1 MAYNKNFKSNRNSRP
16 RRDSE
21 TVKGA
26 GLYVEVRNNDVDKA
40 LRRLKKMI
48 NNDGLMKTL
57 KQKEYY
63 EKPSEI
69 KQRKKAEAKKRWQ
82 KKLKKLKTLGIVN

>member
-1 MAYNKNFKSNRNSRP
+1 MSIRKNNNFNKGRP
-16 RRDSE
+16 RRKEPEKS
-21 TVKGA
+21 
-26 GLYVEVRNNDVDKA
+26 GLYVEVRNNDVDRA
-40 LRRLKKMI
+40 LRRLKKLV

-63 EKPSEI
+63 EKPSAI

-82 KKLKKLKTLGIVN
+82 KKLRKLQNLGLV

>member
-1 MAYNKNFKSNRNSRP
+1 
-16 RRDSE
+16 
-21 TVKGA
+21 
-26 GLYVEVRNNDVDKA
+26 
-40 LRRLKKMI
+40 
-48 NNDGLMKTL
+48 LMKTL

-82 KKLKKLKTLGIVN
+82 KKLKKLEKLGIVN

>member
-1 MAYNKNFKSNRNSRP
+1 MAYNNRDRKP
-16 RRDSE
+16 RFNRRNDDAP
-21 TVKGA
+21 KGA
-26 GLYVEVRNNDVDKA
+26 GLYVEVRNNDVEKA

-82 KKLKKLKTLGIVN
+82 KKLKKLEKLGIVN